1 MREAEVFKTEDGK
14 QVAVEGFDLKAFV
27 KKNKWKIAG
36 GVAAI
41 GGLIFA
47 GKKLGKKLDDRKLL
61 NKAFTDAVLG
71 SNMSSDHKDLP
82 IPADFSLARIDELW
96 MEGDDVLGIMDDI
109 PIASLGNFGKELKEK
124 IPELKDKDFA
134 HLACVG
140 FTKYNIDGPLVEG
153 GLTPVTIVVEDS
165 LEKTLEAISKI
176 EKAKKEA

>member
-41 GGLIFA
+41 GGLIFLKKKIDERNSFDEIFKNMFGDDTEN
-47 GKKLGKKLDDRKLL
+47 GKRNLFEVTWPSKD
-61 NKAFTDAVLG
+61 KAPGYTEVI
-71 SNMSSDHKDLP
+71 KDFKSGEFSKDYKELS
-82 IPADFSLARIDELW
+82 IPADFELARIDELW
-96 MEGDDVLGIMDDI
+96 MEGDDVLGIMGDI

-140 FTKYNIDGPLVEG
+140 FTKYNMDGPSD
-153 GLTPVTIVVEDS
+153 I
-165 LEKTLEAISKI
+165 
-176 EKAKKEA
+176 